1 MQAAS
6 ATVSCSLP
14 EGDLRGPEAGEPRG
28 KTTRDDKKETRKE
41 HETMIVVVLTMMYSL
56 YFVKMFYYCFV
67 MSKVV
72 QRRVFWL
79 WKKCVREEEW

>member
-1 MQAAS
+1 MRKDHK
-6 ATVSCSLP
+6 
-14 EGDLRGPEAGEPRG
+14 G
-28 KTTRDDKKETRKE
+28 TTRDNEKGMRKE
-41 HETMIVVVLTMMYSL
+41 HVMTIVVVLTTMYLL

-72 QRRVFWL
+72 QRVFWL